1 MPLVLGGVAIDH
13 PRGLAGHSDGDVI
26 AHALTDALL
35 GGAGLAD
42 IGALFPSTTSA
53 IGAPTRS
60 SCSPR
65 PTGRCG
71 AAGYALVNAD
81 CVLIGQE
88 PRIAPL
94 RDAMSERLAAALGV
108 ERGRDRRSGHDHRLP
123 RLHRPGRR
131 PRCAGSGAARTDP
144 TRDPPLLHLRRAP
157 RAPRREPGSS
167 GRRGRAFMLE
177 SPISNER
184 WHLLYER
191 FGGFQFWLVDE
202 ATDEI
207 LAEGNS
213 LPVRLDLADLP
224 TEAGSTSSSTRRTAT
239 RSPRSSRRSRCSSTA
254 IATDRR
260 PQRAHAGR
268 DAPDRPRRQVSA
280 ISWLPCGRA

>member
-1 MPLVLGGVAIDH
+1 MV
-13 PRGLAGHSDGDVI
+13 
-26 AHALTDALL
+26 
-35 GGAGLAD
+35 
-42 IGALFPSTTSA
+42 
-53 IGAPTRS
+53 
-60 SCSPR
+60 
-65 PTGRCG
+65 

-94 RDAMSERLAAALGV
+94 REAMSERLASALGV
-108 ERGRDRRSGHDHRLP
+108 ERERIGVRATTTDFLGFTGRGEGL
-123 RLHRPGRR
+123 
-131 PRCAGSGAARTDP
+131 AAQAVALLERA
-144 TRDPPLLHLRRAP
+144 TRDASASSPTTSAP
-157 RAPRREPGSS
+157 SSAREPGSS

-177 SPISNER
+177 SPISYDR

-191 FGGFQFWLVDE
+191 FGSFQFWLVDE

-224 TEAGSTSSSTRRTAT
+224 DRGWEYVIEHATNGDEEPTLVSAIQVLVDRNRHGS
-239 RSPRSSRRSRCSSTA
+239 
-254 IATDRR
+254 R
-260 PQRAHAGR
+260 PQRDSCWARCAES
-268 DAPDRPRRQVSA
+268 PTRPATA